1 MDFRKASERD
11 IESILQ
17 MYEDGSKSLKND
29 GVDQWQGNDKP
40 GYDELIKII
49 DEIFVLD
56 DNGAVA
62 TARIMTYD
70 AQYDEI
76 IDGNWLNNSKNYYSV
91 HRVATLE
98 SKKRNGYAKL
108 MMEYIEEKAKKEKIK
123 SIKIDTHKE
132 NIKMQKFLE
141 KLGYLYCGKIILNI
155 GSERNAYEKIL

>member
-70 AQYDEI
+70 A
-76 IDGNWLNNSKNYYSV
+76 
-91 HRVATLE
+91 
-98 SKKRNGYAKL
+98 
-108 MMEYIEEKAKKEKIK
+108 
-123 SIKIDTHKE
+123 
-132 NIKMQKFLE
+132 
-141 KLGYLYCGKIILNI
+141 
-155 GSERNAYEKIL
+155 